1 VAVDTLILIGIYK
14 EVVSK
19 LIQQKRIESIY
30 LRKILIHL
38 RLMKRRMNKL
48 SYKIIYIRVVVH
60 YSK

>member
-48 SYKIIYIRVVVH
+48 SYKITYIRVVVH